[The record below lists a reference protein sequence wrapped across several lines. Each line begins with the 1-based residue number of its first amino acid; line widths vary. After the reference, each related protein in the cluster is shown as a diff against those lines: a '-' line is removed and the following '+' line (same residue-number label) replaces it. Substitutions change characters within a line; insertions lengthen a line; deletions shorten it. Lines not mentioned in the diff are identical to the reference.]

1 MVTITPSQLIEHTF
15 CPRFIYFME
24 SLAIP
29 QKEENRFKVLK
40 GREVHKQKALINK
53 SYLRK
58 KFGVVEKQSNVYLSS
73 AKYQLRGVIDEVLT
87 FLDNTMAPLDFKYA
101 EYKKINYKTHKIQA
115 LCYCLLIED
124 NFQKSTNR
132 AFIVYTRS
140 KNKLIDL
147 NFNDKD
153 RKDLDK
159 QIKEVINIITTG
171 YYPKKTSSKKRC
183 MDCCYRN
190 ICEN

>member
-1 MVTITPSQLIEHTF
+1 
-15 CPRFIYFME
+15 ME
-24 SLAIP
+24 TLSIP
-29 QKEENRFKVLK
+29 QKEGNRFKVLK
-40 GREVHKQKALINK
+40 GREVHKQKTLINK

-58 KFGVVEKQSNVYLSS
+58 KLEVVEKQSNVYLSS

-87 FLDNTMAPLDFKYA
+87 FSDNTMAPLDFKYA

-124 NFQKSTNR
+124 NFQKKANK

-153 RKDLDK
+153 RKNLDK
-159 QIKEVINIITTG
+159 QIKEVINIIITG

-183 MDCCYRN
+183 VDCCYRN